1 MKVLFYSNNCDFCK
15 KILLYLDKNNI
26 ISHFKMINIDNNKI
40 PDNIKIVPTII
51 DTNVNQIMEGKLAF
65 EYLTNIKYF
74 NIKTNNIEL
83 VNTIPTNPVIEEDKY
98 AQKTDIGL
106 DLTNDNK
113 PIDIKPTQSIKMKKT
128 GFYMMCK

>member
-15 KILLYLDKNNI
+15 KILLYLDKNKI
-26 ISHFKMINIDNNKI
+26 IRHFKLINIDNNKI

-51 DTNVNQIMEGKLAF
+51 DTDVNNIMEGKLAF

-83 VNTIPTNPVIEEDKY
+83 VNTIPSNPIIEEDKY
-98 AQKTDIGL
+98 AQKIDIGV
-106 DLTNDNK
+106 DLTTNTN
-113 PIDIKPTQSIKMKKT
+113 DIKPIQSVKMKKT